1 MKLSKL
7 SHAVIAASLMTA
19 GAMAHAEITTSGS
32 VAFTTDYKFR
42 GITQTSNNAAVQGSI
57 TLAHDSGLY
66 ASAWGS
72 NVDSLAGGSEM
83 DFLFGYAGTSGD
95 LSYDV
100 GVMRYVYPGANEDN
114 AGTEPDYNEV
124 YASVSAHGAKLGLAY
139 TDDYFAETGK
149 YGYLFAAYGTEVAGF
164 GLSAYVGYNKF
175 FDDNFAAGEGM
186 GAFLASNA
194 AISDD
199 DYIDYKV
206 AVSKEIEGIGFE
218 LAYIGTDLDDKD
230 ITPNPG
236 LNLDGSVV
244 VTASKSF

>member
-139 TDDYFAETGK
+139 TDDYFGETGE
-149 YGYLFAAYGTEVAGF
+149 YSYLYASYGTEVAGF
-164 GLSAYVGYNKF
+164 GVSAYVGYNKYY
-175 FDDNFAAGEGM
+175 DD
-186 GAFLASNA
+186 GATFTVGN
-194 AISDD
+194 DD

-206 AVSKEIEGIGFE
+206 ALSKEVEGIGFE
-218 LAYIGTDLDDKD
+218 LAYIGTDLDDQD
-230 ITPNPG
+230 LPG
-236 LNLDGSVV
+236 LNVDGSVV